1 MTGEGPDAFSGPG
14 LRARADRMHPLDAT
28 RLVPRLHA
36 GDHVTDPSLAEF
48 LEGVTLRDAAVLVG
62 VIDRPAGGTLLLTR
76 RTDHLKSHAGQ
87 IALPGGK
94 IDPGDGDPVAAALR
108 EAEEEV
114 GLDRRFV
121 TPVGLLD
128 PYVSNTGFRIFPVVA
143 TIDAVAP
150 FTANPDEVAD
160 VFEVP
165 LGFLM
170 TPGNHVLETRPW
182 RGVERRYYAMPYE
195 ERRIWGV
202 TAGILR
208 LFYEQVYA

>member
-1 MTGEGPDAFSGPG
+1 VIGVPDAFTPAG
-14 LRARADRMHPLDAT
+14 LRARADRLHPLDET

-36 GDHVTDPSLAEF
+36 GDHITDPTLAEF
-48 LEGVTLRDAAVLVG
+48 LDGVTLRDAAVLIG
-62 VIDRPAGGTLLLTR
+62 VVAREPEASLLLTR

-94 IDPGDGDPVAAALR
+94 IDPTDADPVAAALR

-114 GLDRRFV
+114 GLDRRLV
-121 TPVGLLD
+121 EPIGLLD

-143 TIDAVAP
+143 LVEPIAN
-150 FTANPDEVAD
+150 FTPNPDEVAD

-165 LGFLM
+165 LHFLM
-170 TPGNHVLETRPW
+170 TPENHLLETRAW
-182 RGVERRYYAMPYE
+182 KGVDRRYYAMPFE
-195 ERRIWGV
+195 GRRIWGV

>member
-1 MTGEGPDAFSGPG
+1 MGEGPHAFSGPG
-14 LRARADRMHPLDAT
+14 LRARADRMHPLDTT

-62 VIDRPAGGTLLLTR
+62 VIDRPEGGTLLLTR

-121 TPVGLLD
+121 SPVGLLD

-143 TIDAVAP
+143 TVDAAAP

-182 RGVERRYYAMPYE
+182 RGVERRYYAMPYG

>member
-1 MTGEGPDAFSGPG
+1 MTVVSEAFTPAG
-14 LRARADRMHPLDAT
+14 LRARAGRLHPPGET

-36 GDHVTDPSLAEF
+36 GDHVTDPTLAEF
-48 LEGVTLRDAAVLVG
+48 LEGVTLRDAAVLIG
-62 VIDRPAGGTLLLTR
+62 VVARRPEASLLLTR

-94 IDPGDGDPVAAALR
+94 IDPTDAGPVDAALR

-121 TPVGLLD
+121 EPMGLLD

-143 TIDAVAP
+143 LVDPDATITP
-150 FTANPDEVAD
+150 NPEEVAD

-165 LGFLM
+165 LHFLM
-170 TPGNHVLETRPW
+170 TPENHLLETRAFK
-182 RGVERRYYAMPYE
+182 GVDRRYYAMPFE
-195 ERRIWGV
+195 GRRIWGV

-208 LFYEQVYA
+208 LFYEQVFA